1 MLSRLFLPCL
11 FALCGMAH
19 FAQAAE
25 PLSPRPSPPPAWAA
39 EVQPGLALGLR
50 TPVWT
55 ASGQGA
61 GGFMAV
67 QFQVALSDRV
77 RGAGVQ
83 GGGAFNCAGGAT
95 RSAALTCS
103 CPVNGEDRAA
113 PLGLLPSIDPAHC
126 MVMPPAIMAR
136 RSLDSLAALRPHIE
150 ARRPVKRVRVWL
162 HTQADDAVFAPEG
175 LASVAHFY
183 RARGT
188 QAAQVRHVNSSAPA
202 LGSRWQGDML
212 RWLHPALA
220 QQAHSNQAAPV
231 APRPEALRHI
241 DQRPFHPDGQAHGL
255 ADTGWLY
262 VPARC
267 EPGARTA
274 AACRLH
280 VHFHPCARE
289 ARDPVGMRALH
300 AWAETLG
307 VVVLHPQAR
316 ATGGGTD
323 GGADPGT
330 DGPQPA
336 TANPGACWD
345 FWGASTGE
353 ADTGGFR
360 LAPAYARA
368 DAPQIQAVRRM
379 MDAVSRPAPR

>member
-1 MLSRLFLPCL
+1 MFVMLSRLPLSCL
-11 FALCGMAH
+11 LALCGTALI
-19 FAQAAE
+19 AQAAE
-25 PLSPRPSPPPAWAA
+25 PLSPPPSPRPSSNA
-39 EVQPGLALGLR
+39 EAPSGLALGVQ
-50 TPVWT
+50 PASWT
-55 ASGQGA
+55 TSGQGA

-77 RGAGVQ
+77 RGVGVQ

-103 CPVNGEDRAA
+103 CPVSGADRAA
-113 PLGLLPSIDPAHC
+113 PLGLLPAIDPAHC

-150 ARRPVKRVRVWL
+150 ARRPVRRVRVWL
-162 HTQADDAVFAPEG
+162 HTHADDTAFAPEG

-188 QAAQVRHVNSSAPA
+188 QAAQMRHVNSSAPA

-220 QQAHSNQAAPV
+220 HQAHQRHPAPV
-231 APRPEALRHI
+231 APRPEALRSI

-274 AACRLH
+274 AACQLH
-280 VHFHPCARE
+280 VHFHPCAQE

-316 ATGGGTD
+316 ATD
-323 GGADPGT
+323 GGADGGT
-330 DGPQPA
+330 AGAQPA